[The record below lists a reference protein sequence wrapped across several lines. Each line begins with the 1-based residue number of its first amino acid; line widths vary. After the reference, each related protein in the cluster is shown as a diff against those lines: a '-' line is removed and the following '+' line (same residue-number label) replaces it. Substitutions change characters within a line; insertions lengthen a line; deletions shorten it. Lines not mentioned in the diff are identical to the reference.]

1 MERVLSL
8 MADGRL
14 KAIIDGILPLEE
26 ANVALERLERGE
38 VIGRAILRHVEPS

>member
-14 KAIIDGILPLEE
+14 KAIIDDVLPLEE
-26 ANVALERLERGE
+26 ANEALGRLERGE
-38 VIGRAILRHVEPS
+38 VVGRTILRHAEPS